1 MACPSGDHAASV
13 TSRLPTRRAPPLGS
27 ATAQRGLSNSD
38 PDATLTR
45 SSERL
50 GETSRTELTA
60 FPKGAGRNAVFP
72 PVLETWAMDPTF
84 VPSLKYT
91 LAPSVVRIGCI
102 GAANLRSP
110 TF

>member
-60 FPKGAGRNAVFP
+60 FPKGAWRNAVFP
-72 PVLETWAMDPTF
+72 PRLDTWATDPPL
-84 VPSLKYT
+84 VPSLEYT
-91 LAPSVVRIGCI
+91 LPPSVVRIGTT
-102 GAANLRSP
+102 GEATL
-110 TF
+110 